1 MHQDSTTVSEC
12 RRFVKNSDDLNK
24 SLPLNYILVLSSL
37 NVHFNVTTILTQD
50 FYAKQ
55 TPFMFQN
62 DICLEKKINT
72 KVAHKVKIYM
82 NKNYQNLSLAES
94 TIGDSYRQLKT
105 QALCIDITMHH
116 YTLNFLPCKF
126 NIVRLWFPLPR

>member
-12 RRFVKNSDDLNK
+12 CRFVKNSDDLNK
-24 SLPLNYILVLSSL
+24 SFPLNYILVLSSL

-62 DICLEKKINT
+62 DICLEEKINT
-72 KVAHKVKIYM
+72 KVAHKVHEQK
-82 NKNYQNLSLAES
+82 LS
-94 TIGDSYRQLKT
+94 KV
-105 QALCIDITMHH
+105 
-116 YTLNFLPCKF
+116 
-126 NIVRLWFPLPR
+126 IVS